1 MGDALTASTISGIN
15 LLSLEEK
22 RKIYTHIIP
31 PDLLERFQLS
41 PELIDTKGRDLV
53 SLRSDP
59 GSSDVQLAL
68 YHQVDFPDPLLYGH
82 LSDTVNGQVHIL
94 LYILN
99 DPFSPR
105 FNVDRLDDGQTTNFG
120 TERRNIQAEVAA
132 LQAGLAPGQVRR
144 GLRLLKSAI
153 DSFESFVTSLGHQV
167 YFVEPL
173 YYHNAIVFERYGFS
187 YQKGQKL
194 MARIQAGFEPG
205 GDLIARLDGSTP
217 FRQPTAAHSIRLRS
231 WAIHD
236 GLLGE
241 HFTDVTMYKYVGKT
255 AENNSCPDCDW

>member
-1 MGDALTASTISGIN
+1 MGDNLTASTISGIN
-15 LLSLEEK
+15 LLDPDEK

-31 PDLLERFQLS
+31 PELLERFQLS
-41 PELIDTKGRDLV
+41 PDLVDTQGRDLV
-53 SLRSDP
+53 SLQSDP

-68 YHQVDFPDPLLYGH
+68 YHEVDFPDPILYGH
-82 LSDTVNGQVHIL
+82 LIDTINGQVHIL

-105 FNVDRLDDGQTTNFG
+105 FAVDRLEDGRTTNFG
-120 TERRNIQAEVAA
+120 TERRNVKAEVAA
-132 LQAGLAPGQVRR
+132 LRAGLAPGQVRS

-153 DSFESFVTSLGHQV
+153 DSFEGFVTGLGHQV

-187 YQKGQKL
+187 YQKGQML
-194 MARIQAGFEPG
+194 MDRVQKGFEPG
-205 GDLIARLDGSTP
+205 GDLSTHLDGSTP
-217 FRQPTAAHSIRLRS
+217 FRQPAAAKSIRLRS

-241 HFTDVTMYKYVGKT
+241 PYTDVTMYKYVGKS
-255 AENNSCPDCDW
+255 AENNSCLDCDW